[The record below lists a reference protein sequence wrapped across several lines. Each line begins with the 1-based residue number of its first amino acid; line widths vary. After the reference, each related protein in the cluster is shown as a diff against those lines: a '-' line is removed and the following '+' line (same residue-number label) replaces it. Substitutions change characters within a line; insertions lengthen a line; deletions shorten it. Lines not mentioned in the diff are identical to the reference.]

1 MLIYSLLFFCNLLIN
16 VDHGTIPAST
26 LHLKTDLGIDN
37 VALGF
42 LGSLVFLG
50 LTFGTSFILVL
61 IVFFIGSLM
70 ATPIFS
76 YFQTKFILASS
87 FVLNSLALLIFTVTS
102 EFFLLSLSRF
112 LVGFC
117 QVKISYDKNN

>member
-50 LTFGTSFILVL
+50 LTFGTSFIFVL
-61 IVFFIGSLM
+61 IVFYRVTNGNAYLQLFPNKVHTSIKLCAKQPCSVNFYSDFRVL
-70 ATPIFS
+70 PIIT
-76 YFQTKFILASS
+76 FQISRW
-87 FVLNSLALLIFTVTS
+87 
-102 EFFLLSLSRF
+102 LLS
-112 LVGFC
+112 G
-117 QVKISYDKNN
+117 KNFI